1 MITLND
7 TLVAEPD
14 LMMADL
20 EGEAVLLNAQT
31 GRYYGLNDVGTRIW
45 TLVAEPTPV
54 SDVVEALKDEYDV
67 DPLQLEGDIL
77 RFVED
82 MVARRLV
89 DVRKTRG

>member
-1 MITLND
+1 MISLND
-7 TLVAEPD
+7 TLVVEPD

-54 SDVVEALKDEYDV
+54 AAVVSALKDEYDV
-67 DPLQLEGDIL
+67 DPVLLEGDIL

-89 DVRKTRG
+89 EVKKTHA

>member
-54 SDVVEALKDEYDV
+54 AAVVSALQNEYDV
-67 DPLQLEGDIL
+67 DAGQLEGDIL

-89 DVRKTRG
+89 EVKKAHG

>member
-54 SDVVEALKDEYDV
+54 ADVVEALKDEYDV
-67 DPLQLEGDIL
+67 DPVQLEGDIL

-89 DVRKTRG
+89 EVKKAHG